1 MMKEFTQLYV
11 ELDQT
16 NKTNEKIEAMRFYFE
31 RAAPEDAAWAFYF
44 LSGRKPRQVIP
55 SAKLREWGIEKAGI
69 PDWLYEESR
78 DTVGDS
84 AETIALLL
92 PNNRTDD
99 NTPLH
104 VLVEKELLP
113 LRGADEATQY
123 KAVTEAWARMD
134 YSERL
139 VYNKLITGSFRLGV
153 SQQLVLRAL
162 AQVSEMPVDIL
173 AHRAMGDWEPTAEFY
188 KSLIN
193 PELESDETPIAR
205 PYPFHLA
212 YQIEGQPDSLG
223 EVSEWQVEWKWDGIR
238 AQIIKREGQVFMW
251 SRGEDLITERFPEIA
266 EAAVEL
272 PDGTVIDG
280 EVLPWYEGRVM
291 PFTEL
296 QRRIGRKNLSA
307 KILSEVPVVLQ
318 AYDLIELDGRDIRE
332 FEFRDRRDNL
342 ERVVR
347 DLGGEIIQV
356 TEAVEAIDW
365 NELALIRESSRELGV
380 EGFMLKRRSSPYR
393 VGRQKGDWWKWKID
407 PLTIDAVLTY
417 AQKGTGKRANLF
429 TDLTFGVWHEGNL
442 VTFAKAYS
450 GLTDAEI
457 RVVDRF
463 VRENTL
469 QTFGPVRMLKPE
481 LVFEIG
487 FEAIQRSSRHK
498 SGVAVRFP
506 RILRQRTD
514 KTIEQADSLQSI
526 YDMLDSLQNVRN
538 GQGEEA

>member
-1 MMKEFTQLYV
+1 MKDFTQLYV

-44 LSGRKPRQVIP
+44 LSGRKPRQIIP
-55 SAKLREWGIEKAGI
+55 SGKLRDWGIEKAGI
-69 PDWLYEESR
+69 PEWLYEESR

-92 PNNRTDD
+92 PNNKTDD

-113 LRGADEATQY
+113 LRGADEETQY

-139 VYNKLITGSFRLGV
+139 VYNKLITSAFRLGV

-162 AQVSEMPVDIL
+162 SQVSEMPVDVL

-188 KSLIN
+188 LSLIN
-193 PELESDETPIAR
+193 PELDADETPIAR

-212 YQIEGQPDSLG
+212 HQIDGQPETLG
-223 EVSEWQVEWKWDGIR
+223 DVSDWQVEWKWDGIR
-238 AQIIKREGQVFMW
+238 AQVIKRQGQVFMW

-266 EAAVEL
+266 KAAEAL

-280 EVLPWYEGRVM
+280 EVLPWSGGRVM

-307 KILSEVPVVLQ
+307 KILSEVPAVLQ

-332 FEFRDRRDNL
+332 FEFRDRRENL
-342 ERVVR
+342 ERVVAP
-347 DLGGEIIQV
+347 LGSEGIFV
-356 TEAVEAIDW
+356 TETVEAADW
-365 NELALIRESSRELGV
+365 NDLATLRESSRELGV

-393 VGRQKGDWWKWKID
+393 VGRHKGDWWKWKID

-457 RVVDRF
+457 RQVDRF
-463 VRENTL
+463 VRDNTL

-526 YDMLDSLQNVRN
+526 YDMLDSFQNVRD
-538 GQGEEA
+538 GQAEKA